1 MNESNQQAREITC
14 RHCRE
19 PLALK
24 FLDLGF
30 SPPSNDY
37 LNPADLNVREIY
49 YPLRL
54 FVCEAC
60 WLVQTQDF
68 AAADELFRDDYA
80 YFSSVSTSWQRHAKD
95 YVDMIVA
102 RQGLDGSNLVVE
114 IASNDGYL
122 LRHFVER
129 EIPCLGIEPTMA
141 TAQAA
146 RDLGV
151 ETLTEFFTE
160 SFAGEIRQRK
170 SAADLVVGNNVFA
183 HVPDILDF
191 ARGIERILNDDGIVT
206 LEFPHLLE
214 LIANNQFDTVYH
226 EHFSYLSLLSVSS
239 IFANAGLRVF
249 DVSKLTTHGGS
260 LRIFGCKQHSVHET
274 TAAVAEL
281 LQTERRFGLAER
293 AVYEG
298 FQQQAIRIK
307 HDLLE
312 FLLSA
317 RAQGKKVV
325 AYGAAAKGNTLLN
338 YAGVRDDLLLGV
350 CDAAPS
356 KQGKYLPGS
365 HLEIHPP
372 AWIHEIKPDYVLV
385 LPWNILDEI
394 ETRLAHVRDWGA
406 HFVTAIPS
414 IKVF

>member
-1 MNESNQQAREITC
+1 MNEPARKDDEITC
-14 RHCRE
+14 RHCRS
-19 PLALK
+19 PLRLK

-30 SPPSNDY
+30 SPPSNAY
-37 LNPADLNVREIY
+37 LNAADLNAPEVY

-54 FVCEAC
+54 FVCTAC

-68 AAADELFRDDYA
+68 ARADELFRDDYA

-102 RQGLDGSNLVVE
+102 RQGLDSSSFVIEL
-114 IASNDGYL
+114 ASNDGYL

-129 EIPCLGIEPTMA
+129 RIPCLGIEPTLA

-160 SFAGEIRQRK
+160 SLGEDIRQRK
-170 SAADLVVGNNVFA
+170 SPADLVVGNNVFA

-191 ARGIERILNDDGIVT
+191 AQGIERVLSDDGIVT

-249 DVSKLTTHGGS
+249 DVEKLTTHGGS
-260 LRIFGCKQHSVHET
+260 LRVFGCKQHSAHET
-274 TAAVAEL
+274 RPAVAAL
-281 LQTERRFGLAER
+281 LETERQFGLADH

-298 FQQQAIRIK
+298 FQQQAVRIK
-307 HDLLE
+307 HDLLT

-317 RAQGKKVV
+317 RSQGKKVI

-338 YAGVRDDLLLGV
+338 YAGVGDDLLLGV

-356 KQGKYLPGS
+356 KQGKFLPGS
-365 HLEIHPP
+365 HLRIHPP
-372 AWIHEIKPDYVLV
+372 AWIDEIRPDYVLV
-385 LPWNILDEI
+385 LPWNILAEI
-394 ETRLAHVRDWGA
+394 EAKLSHVRDWDA
-406 HFVTAIPS
+406 RFVTAIPS